1 MNIRS
6 KLALGLSISTAIIT
20 PGFRQTWPVL
30 VLILSALPA
39 LWMLLLKRWRMAGG
53 YLLILL
59 LSYIDY
65 LPISDFLS
73 LRLPWPILLFLTIL
87 QYLLPGVAIGLL
99 IMQTS
104 GISEYLNGLRRMHI
118 PAGFALST
126 SVIFRFIPTIRSEN
140 DGIKRALRMRGL
152 SGVKALRHPL
162 KYFNYRLVPLLLS
175 TFRIADELSMAS
187 LCRGLSTSRERT
199 SYEHDNLRFFDW
211 IVITLS
217 GLLILLWLF
226 AITAS
231 SKI

>member
-1 MNIRS
+1 MAGSYI
-6 KLALGLSISTAIIT
+6 
-20 PGFRQTWPVL
+20 
-30 VLILSALPA
+30 LILFF
-39 LWMLLLKRWRMAGG
+39 
-53 YLLILL
+53 
-59 LSYIDY
+59 SYIDY
-65 LPISDFLS
+65 FPVFDF
-73 LRLPWPILLFLTIL
+73 LRLPWPILLFFTIV

-99 IMQTS
+99 IMQTT
-104 GISEYLNGLRRMHI
+104 GISEYLNGLKRMHI

-140 DGIKRALRMRGL
+140 DGIKQALRMRGL
-152 SGVKALRHPL
+152 SGVMALRHPL

-175 TFRIADELSMAS
+175 TFRVADELSMAS
-187 LCRGLSTSRERT
+187 LCRGLSTTRERT

-211 IVITLS
+211 IIISLS